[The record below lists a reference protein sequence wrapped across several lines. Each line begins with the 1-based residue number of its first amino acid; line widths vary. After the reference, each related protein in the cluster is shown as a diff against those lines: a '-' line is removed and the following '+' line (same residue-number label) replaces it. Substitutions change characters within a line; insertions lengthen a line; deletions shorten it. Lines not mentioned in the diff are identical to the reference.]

1 MLLTG
6 KPLIKLVYVAGP
18 YTAKT
23 QALRAQNRQ
32 NARMCA
38 DEINRMGEG
47 RVFAVVPHLLGCG
60 LEDSGTEEFWYAATL
75 ELMERCDG
83 VCMVRGWMTS
93 KGAEQ
98 EYRRALEIGL
108 PVAMTIEELPRLMRQ
123 METP

>member
-6 KPLIKLVYVAGP
+6 KPPIKLVYVAGP
-18 YTAKT
+18 YSAKT
-23 QALRAQNRQ
+23 QALRAQNVQ

-38 DEINRMGEG
+38 DVINRMGAG
-47 RVFAVVPHLLGCG
+47 RVLAIVPHFLSCG
-60 LEDSGTEEFWYAATL
+60 INDSGTEEFWYAATL

>member
-23 QALRAQNRQ
+23 QALR
-32 NARMCA
+32 CA
-38 DEINRMGEG
+38 DEINRMGAG
-47 RVFAVVPHLLGCG
+47 RVLAIVPHFLSCG
-60 LEDSGTEEFWYAATL
+60 ISNSGTEEFWHAATL

-108 PVAMTIEELPRLMRQ
+108 PVAMTIEELPKLMRQ
-123 METP
+123 METS